1 MKYEYREHIAKGAD
15 FNLRD
20 LDLQPGERVASH
32 TLYLYKKCG
41 NIDIFLIEK
50 AIPFLSRIRTNKKHK

>member
-1 MKYEYREHIAKGAD
+1 MRYEYREHIAKGAD

-32 TLYLYKKCG
+32 TLYFYKKCG

-50 AIPFLSRIRTNKKHK
+50 PVPFRSRIRTRNKK